1 MSSCGFGYRS
11 RHRKEHGSFPNHKKK
26 SSRERQETTMC
37 GFVGFINGGDTQQD
51 AGVLRSMTDAIR
63 HRGPDDADYYMDG
76 SISLGFRRLS
86 IIDLEGGR
94 QPILNEDGSKVL
106 TFNGEIY
113 NFQEIK
119 KDLLAAGHVF
129 KTATDSEVLLHGYEE
144 YGEKL
149 LNKLRGMFAFVIWDK
164 EKRELFGAR
173 DFFGIK
179 PLYYAQMGDTL
190 MFGSEIKSFLHHPH
204 FQKELN
210 RPMLEN
216 YLSFQYAPGPETFF
230 KNVYK
235 MPPAHSFLYKDGKM
249 KLTRYWLPEFDAEED
264 KPLDYWV
271 DEIEKVFDDSVEAH
285 KISDVE
291 VGSFLSS
298 GVDSSYVACS
308 AHVDKTF
315 TVGFDNGTKY
325 NEISYAQELSE
336 LIPVK
341 NISHIITPE
350 EFWGTF
356 PKIQYHMD
364 EPLADPAAVAL
375 YFVCNLAS
383 QHLKV
388 VLSGEGA
395 DEIFGGY
402 NIYKE
407 PLEMAWYDK
416 IPFPIR
422 KLIGKVAGAL
432 PAHRGLNFLVRRGKR
447 LEERFI
453 GNAYMFTEKERR
465 AILKD
470 PAGAPAPETL
480 CKPYYDMV
488 ADKDA
493 VTKMQFV
500 DLNMWMVGDILLK
513 ADKMSMANSL
523 ELRVPFL
530 DKKIM
535 TLAGRIPTKYRVNSE
550 NTKYAMRKAALRRM
564 PEKWAGKKKLGFPV
578 PTRVWLKEDKY
589 YNIVKEEF
597 LGENAQKFFH
607 TDKLVKLLDDHRVGK
622 ADNSRRVWTVYT
634 FLVWYKQFFSEE
646 AAK

>member
-1 MSSCGFGYRS
+1 
-11 RHRKEHGSFPNHKKK
+11 
-26 SSRERQETTMC
+26 MC

-375 YFVCNLAS
+375 YFVCNLAN

-535 TLAGRIPTKYRVNSE
+535 ALAGRIPTKYRVNSE

-607 TDKLVKLLDDHRVGK
+607 TDKLVKLLDDHRAGK

>member
-1 MSSCGFGYRS
+1 
-11 RHRKEHGSFPNHKKK
+11 
-26 SSRERQETTMC
+26 MC
-37 GFVGFINGGDTQQD
+37 GFVGFINGGDTQRD
-51 AGVLRSMTDAIR
+51 ESVLHSMTDAIR

-94 QPILNEDGSKVL
+94 QPILNEDESKVL
-106 TFNGEIY
+106 LFNGEIY

-119 KDLLAAGHVF
+119 RDLLAAGHVF

-144 YGEKL
+144 YGTDL
-149 LNKLRGMFAFVIWDK
+149 LNKLRGMFAFVIWD
-164 EKRELFGAR
+164 RNSHELFGAR

-179 PLYYAQMGDTL
+179 PLYYAKMGSTL

-204 FQKELN
+204 FKKELN
-210 RPMLEN
+210 ERALES
-216 YLSFQYAPGPETFF
+216 YLSFQYSPGFETFF
-230 KNVYK
+230 KDVYK
-235 MPPAHSFLYKDGKM
+235 MPPAHYFLYKDGKM
-249 KLTRYWLPEFDAEED
+249 SLTRYWIPEFRAEED
-264 KPLDYWV
+264 KTLEYWV
-271 DEIEKVFDDSVEAH
+271 DEIEKTFDDSVEAH

-308 AHVDKTF
+308 ANVDKTF

-325 NEISYAQELSE
+325 NENSYAEELSRQ
-336 LIPVK
+336 IPVK
-341 NISHIITPE
+341 NISKIITPE
-350 EFWGTF
+350 EFWSTF

-375 YFVCNLAS
+375 YFVCNTAA

-402 NIYKE
+402 NIYRE
-407 PLEMAWYDK
+407 PLECAWYDK

-422 KLIGKVAGAL
+422 KLVGKAASLL

-453 GNAYMFTEKERR
+453 GNAYMFSEKERKSL
-465 AILKD
+465 LKHPTD
-470 PAGAPAPETL
+470 AQSPAAL
-480 CKPYYDMV
+480 VKPYYDMV
-488 ADKDA
+488 QDKDA

-530 DKKIM
+530 DKEIM
-535 TLAGRIPTKYRVNSE
+535 ALAGRIPLKYRVNEE

-578 PTRVWLKEDKY
+578 PTRVWLKEEKY
-589 YNIVKEEF
+589 YNMVKEEF
-597 LGENAQKFFH
+597 TGSNAEKFFH
-607 TDKLVKLLDDHRVGK
+607 TEKLIKLLDDHRAGK

-634 FLVWYKQFFSEE
+634 FLIWYKQFFPE
-646 AAK
+646 AA

>member
-1 MSSCGFGYRS
+1 
-11 RHRKEHGSFPNHKKK
+11 
-26 SSRERQETTMC
+26 MC
-37 GFVGFINGGDTQQD
+37 GFVGFKNTPEVASPENVIKAMAD
-51 AGVLRSMTDAIR
+51 RII
-63 HRGPDDADYYMDG
+63 HRGPDDADYYVDQDV
-76 SISLGFRRLS
+76 SLGFRRLS

-113 NFQEIK
+113 NYREIK
-119 KDLLAAGHVF
+119 EDLLKAGHVF

-164 EKRELFGAR
+164 EKQELFGAR

-179 PLYYAQMGDTL
+179 PLYYTRMEGTL

-204 FQKELN
+204 FHKELN
-210 RPMLEN
+210 EQALEN
-216 YLSFQYAPGPETFF
+216 YLSFQYSPGPETFF
-230 KNVYK
+230 KGVYK
-235 MPPAHSFLYKDGKM
+235 MPPAHYFRYQSGKM
-249 KLTRYWLPEFDAEED
+249 EITRYWLPEFNAEEN
-264 KPLDYWV
+264 KSLDYWV
-271 DEIEKVFDDSVEAH
+271 DEIEKTFDDSVEAH

-336 LIPVK
+336 QIPVK
-341 NISHIITPE
+341 NISKIITPE
-350 EFWGTF
+350 EFWGNF
-356 PKIQYHMD
+356 GKIQYHMD

-375 YFVCNLAS
+375 YFVCNTAAK
-383 QHLKV
+383 HLKV

-407 PLEMAWYDK
+407 PLEMPWYDK

-422 KLIGKVAGAL
+422 RLIGNVAGML
-432 PAHRGLNFLVRRGKR
+432 PAHRGLNFLVRRGKH

-453 GNAYMFTEKERR
+453 GNAYMFTRKERR
-465 AILKD
+465 ALLKN
-470 PAGAPAPETL
+470 PTSAPAPETL

-488 ADKDA
+488 ADKDP
-493 VTKMQFV
+493 VTKMQFL

-535 TLAGRIPTKYRVNSE
+535 ALAGRIPTKYRVNSE

-564 PEKWAGKKKLGFPV
+564 PDKWASKKKLGFPV

-589 YNIVKEEF
+589 YNIVREEF
-597 LGENAQKFFH
+597 TGANAQKFFH
-607 TDKLVKLLDDHRVGK
+607 TEKLVKLLDDHRAGK

-634 FLVWYKQFFSEE
+634 FLVWYKEFFGNEQNRQ
-646 AAK
+646 AA